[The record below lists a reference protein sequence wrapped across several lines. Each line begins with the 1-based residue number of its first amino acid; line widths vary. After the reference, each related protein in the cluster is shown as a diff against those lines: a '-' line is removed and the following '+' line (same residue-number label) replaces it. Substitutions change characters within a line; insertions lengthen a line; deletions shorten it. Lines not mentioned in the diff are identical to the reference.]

1 MFGNPLGPLAMSTK
15 RSPQDM
21 KLIEETLMYI
31 AGNLHNIRN
40 VFGVN
45 SEQYESAASILD
57 QFKEQMRQKK
67 FNESEID
74 EVMQKMSLDDSSNK
88 SEGAKS
94 A

>member
-21 KLIEETLMYI
+21 KLIEETLTYI
-31 AGNLHNIRN
+31 AANLQNIRN

-57 QFKEQMRQKK
+57 QFKEQMRQNK

-74 EVMQKMSLDDSSNK
+74 ELMQKMSLDDSSNK
-88 SEGAKS
+88 SEGAK
-94 A
+94 

>member
-31 AGNLHNIRN
+31 AANLQNIRN

-57 QFKEQMRQKK
+57 QFKEQMRQNK

-74 EVMQKMSLDDSSNK
+74 ELMQKMSLDDSSNK
-88 SEGAKS
+88 SEGAK
-94 A
+94 

>member
-21 KLIEETLMYI
+21 KLIEETLTYI
-31 AGNLHNIRN
+31 AANLQNIRN

-74 EVMQKMSLDDSSNK
+74 ELMQKMSLDDSSNK
-88 SEGAKS
+88 SEGAK
-94 A
+94 

>member
-31 AGNLHNIRN
+31 AANLQNIRK
-40 VFGVN
+40 VFGVK

-67 FNESEID
+67 FNEGEID
-74 EVMQKMSLDDSSNK
+74 ELMQKMSLDDSSNK